1 MRDEPS
7 NVIRVQ
13 FRKPKRRRSCAQ
25 GLGLTHGATK
35 DGRVFLAASGKRHY
49 TTAEV
54 TALLTELRE
63 TRDDAIERR
72 RANEKE
78 GKRG

>member
-1 MRDEPS
+1 MGQ
-7 NVIRVQ
+7 VVHVQ
-13 FRKPKRRRSCAQ
+13 FRKAKRRRSCAK

-35 DGRVFLAASGKRHY
+35 DGRVFLAASGKRYY
-49 TTAEV
+49 TTGEF
-54 TALLTELRE
+54 TALIAEFRE

-78 GKRG
+78 GKGG